1 MRGGIL
7 DESTAERSWDYHAS
21 NGHYA
26 DEKAFGSFRHAIN
39 GMFWNEGVDP
49 EKMFPSGEG
58 SEEECDEGCFFSE
71 EGKEDDGYC
80 DGDLPGKFIGLQ
92 SGCR

>member
-1 MRGGIL
+1 
-7 DESTAERSWDYHAS
+7 
-21 NGHYA
+21 
-26 DEKAFGSFRHAIN
+26 
-39 GMFWNEGVDP
+39 
-49 EKMFPSGEG
+49 MFPSGEG